1 MYTSALK
8 PQNHLFCL
16 CFRPSLRAA
25 RIPIPDNFSA
35 ALRRLVGR
43 LAPVPTMLIDVPV
56 GHVVV
61 ESKWSLVWI
70 TINPWVNAKH
80 ECRWMIETINQF
92 AHLQINSNV
101 SCHNSSWTFTFVPLG
116 NLQVPWNLSH
126 LGSISFAGDHHSPPQ
141 LPHRSLE
148 RTRLSIG
155 IAPAAMFT
163 NLGMEYRTRGWFGDE
178 THCRHN
184 WVCHVLKFEEPQKN
198 HGIRNEIELL
208 KDGYWKKTWVPKFWE
223 IPPLLQWAHHK
234 FIHIAS
240 KLHTSPPT
248 QAAKMQLGNSL
259 KLTASSHLKIGW
271 NPKRKG
277 SFPNHP
283 FFRCDFF

>member
-1 MYTSALK
+1 MDALLHYNNQSMGQCK
-8 PQNHLFCL
+8 AWMSVNDWNH
-16 CFRPSLRAA
+16 
-25 RIPIPDNFSA
+25 
-35 ALRRLVGR
+35 
-43 LAPVPTMLIDVPV
+43 
-56 GHVVV
+56 
-61 ESKWSLVWI
+61 
-70 TINPWVNAKH
+70 
-80 ECRWMIETINQF
+80 F

-101 SCHNSSWTFTFVPLG
+101 SCHNSSWTFTFAPLG

-163 NLGMEYRTRGWFGDE
+163 NLGMEYRTRGWSGDE

-184 WVCHVLKFEEPQKN
+184 WVWHVLKFEEP

-223 IPPLLQWAHHK
+223 VPPLLQWAHHK

-248 QAAKMQLGNSL
+248 QAANMQLGVTSPSNSPSNWML
-259 KLTASSHLKIGW
+259 EDSTFGAET
-271 NPKRKG
+271 P
-277 SFPNHP
+277 
-283 FFRCDFF
+283 